1 MRVRSSNDNVKG
13 LVCLDPL
20 RNIYRLRWD
29 FSKDSYEEVELK
41 YKPSKEDIQSIIEDY
56 YNKQTEENI
65 INGFSYKGNKVYL
78 SRDNQL
84 NYLLF
89 ANSTIFP
96 INVKFGTSD
105 NPIYYTFESKDEMN
119 VFVNKI
125 ANHISSCLQ
134 DGWNKKKNID
144 WNLYEL

>member
-1 MRVRSSNDNVKG
+1 MAAIRSDKVIKFVKG
-13 LVCLDPL
+13 LKV
-20 RNIYRLRWD
+20 NY
-29 FSKDSYEEVELK
+29 
-41 YKPSKEDIQSIIEDY
+41 EDINNQYPHCIFFATDDKVIKVDGVEYGLGSA
-56 YNKQTEENI
+56 KQTEENI

-78 SRDNQL
+78 RRDNQL

-105 NPIYYTFESKDEMN
+105 NPIYYTFESKDEMTS
-119 VFVNKI
+119 FVNKI
-125 ANHISSCLQ
+125 ANYISTCLQ